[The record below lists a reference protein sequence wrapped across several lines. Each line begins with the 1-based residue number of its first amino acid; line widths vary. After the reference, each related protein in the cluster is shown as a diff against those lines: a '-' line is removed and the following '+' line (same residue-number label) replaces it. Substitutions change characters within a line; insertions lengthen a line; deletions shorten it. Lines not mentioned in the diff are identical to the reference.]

1 MSIQESLKIIDKGE
15 IALLE
20 WDLIGEKVN
29 KLSSPVMTR
38 LKELVSELKTSKYKA
53 VVLISRKPKIFIAGA
68 DIEEIKNLKTQ
79 EEFEPVLKEA
89 HSIFNLL
96 EDLPMPTIAAIHGAC
111 LGGGCELVLACDYR
125 IASDDKSTQIG
136 LPEVKLGIIPG
147 FGGCVRLPRVVG
159 LQAALDIILAGKS
172 VPSDKA
178 RKIGLVDEVVSA
190 KELEERALAMA
201 KECVLGQRKKRQKKY
216 SAKGAM
222 NQVMESALGRALVFN
237 QARKLTLKESKGFYP
252 APLKALEV
260 IQKTYGYSNR
270 EKALNTE
277 MNGFCKVATTDI
289 SKYLIDLFYMLE
301 DVKKQTGVDKPEVK
315 PLPVKSMGVLGAGT
329 MGGGIA
335 YVAADKGIE
344 ARMKDISN
352 EALSIGFKAA
362 RSIWEKK
369 MQRRR
374 LTQFDFE
381 QKMNHISGT
390 LDYSGFKHM
399 DVVVEAIVEDMEIK
413 KKVIGE
419 TAKNCKENCIM
430 ATNTSSLS
438 VTEMANGHPKP
449 ENFLGMHFFNPVDKM
464 PLVEVIRGE
473 KTSDVATATI
483 FDLAKKMGKTP
494 VVVKDGPGFLVN
506 RLLVPWMSEAIF
518 LLQDG
523 MSIEKLDRIYS
534 HKFGMPMG
542 PCRLLDEVGLD
553 VAIKVVKIFYKSLGS
568 RMEIPKLM
576 EKLEGNTRL
585 GKKNGKGFYLYDSKG
600 KQLSVDKSIYQ
611 ELGLE
616 PNDKVDEKEVIE
628 RGIFRMINEAA
639 MAMLEEKICENPQQ
653 CDLAMIMGTG
663 FPPFRGGLLKYA
675 DTFGSEYIVQELE
688 IYKSRYG
695 ERFTPAASLVNMAKT
710 NKTFYTRPIKV
721 QNAESTSLGIQPTL

>member
-1 MSIQESLKIIDKGE
+1 MSIQESLKIVDKGDV
-15 IALLE
+15 ALLE

-29 KLSSPVMTR
+29 KLSTPVMTR
-38 LKELVSELKTSKYKA
+38 LKEVIEELRSSKYKA
-53 VVLISRKPKIFIAGA
+53 VVLMSRKPKIFIAGA
-68 DIEEIKNLKTQ
+68 DIEEIKNLKTK
-79 EEFEPVLKEA
+79 EEFEPVLQEA
-89 HSIFNLL
+89 HNIFNAL
-96 EDLPMPTIAAIHGAC
+96 EDLPMPTIAAIQGAC
-111 LGGGCELVLACDYR
+111 LGGGCEMVLTCDYR
-125 IASDDKSTQIG
+125 IATDEKSTQIG
-136 LPEVKLGIIPG
+136 LPETKLGIIPG

-172 VPSDKA
+172 VIPKKA
-178 RKIGLVDEVVSA
+178 KKIGLVDEVVPPQN
-190 KELEERALAMA
+190 LEQRAMEMA
-201 KECVLGQRKKRQKKY
+201 QECVNGQRSKRQKKF
-216 SAKGAM
+216 SPKGFM
-222 NQVMESALGRALVFN
+222 NGFLESALGRSVVFK
-237 QARKLTLKESKGFYP
+237 QAKKMVMKQTKGFYP

-260 IQKTYGYSNR
+260 IAKTYNYSQR
-270 EKALNTE
+270 DKAIKTE
-277 MNGFCKVATTDI
+277 MNGFCEVAITDV

-301 DVKKQTGVDKPEVK
+301 DVKKQTGVSNQDVK

-335 YVAADKGIE
+335 YVGADKGVE
-344 ARMKDISN
+344 VRMKDITN

-362 RSIWEKK
+362 RSLWEKK
-369 MQRRR
+369 LKRRR
-374 LTQFDFE
+374 LNKNEFE

-390 LDYSGFKHM
+390 LDFSGFGHL
-399 DVVVEAIVEDMEIK
+399 DVVVEAIVEDMGIK
-413 KKVIGE
+413 QKVIGE
-419 TAKNCKENCIM
+419 TAKHCQEDCII

-438 VTEMANGHPKP
+438 VTEMSKGHPKP
-449 ENFLGMHFFNPVDKM
+449 ENFVGMHFFNPVDKM

-473 KTSDVATATI
+473 VTSDVATATI

-518 LLQDG
+518 LLEDG

-553 VAIKVVKIFYKSLGS
+553 VGVKVVKIFHESLGG

-576 EKLEGNTRL
+576 NKINLQERL
-585 GKKNGKGFYLYDSKG
+585 GKKNGKGFYLYDEKG
-600 KQLSVDKSIYQ
+600 KQLSIDKSIYG
-611 ELGLE
+611 ELGLS
-616 PNDKVDEKEVIE
+616 PNDKLDEKEVIE

-639 MAMLEEKICENPQQ
+639 MAMLEEKICETPQQ

-675 DTFGSEYIVQELE
+675 DTLGSEYIVQELE
-688 IYKSRYG
+688 LYKSRYG
-695 ERFTPAASLVNMAKT
+695 ERFTPATALVNMAKS
-710 NKTFYTRPIKV
+710 NKTFYNRAVKQV
-721 QNAESTSLGIQPTL
+721 NAEGNTQPTQPTL